1 MCGCLGTSTKRRRT
15 IRIVDITYRCEKT
28 YLRQNVSAKKSI
40 GEKTYRRK
48 NVSGEKRIGLCKN
61 KLWSKLYVFKEML
74 NKYELKTIVVCRFVG
89 QSDIS
94 RIIHK

>member
-1 MCGCLGTSTKRRRT
+1 MYN
-15 IRIVDITYRCEKT
+15 TYR
-28 YLRQNVSAKKSI
+28 RHNVSLRKNVCSPKRI